1 MSSSQSRIPQPPAL
15 PFIGNVAHLDRELP
29 IQGFALLAQQYGEI
43 YLIDIL
49 GRKLIFLNT
58 QELANEVSNDAKFR
72 KGVAG
77 SLNEV
82 RYLSGDGLFTAYDD
96 EPNWAIAHRLLMPAF
111 NTLAIRDM
119 MEDMHDICGQLLLK
133 WERFG
138 PDYVIDPSD
147 DLTRVALDTIALC
160 SMSYRLNSFYTE
172 NQPAFA
178 AAMTDFLKECYIRST
193 RPSLVQALMTGA
205 TAKWETD
212 AKFMTDVATRIL
224 NERRENPID
233 KKDLLNTMLYSKDP
247 KTGQGLSDDAI
258 AKNLLTFLI
267 AGNPIQCIY
276 HVSTLLPGLMS
287 FMTYYL
293 IKHPEAMRKLQAEID
308 EVLGGQPVQ
317 YQDLSKMPYLT
328 AVIRETLR
336 LAPTAPMRMVKPL
349 EDTYLA
355 NGKYFVKAGSSL
367 VLNTWVYQK
376 DPKVW
381 GEDAQEFSPAR
392 MLEGK
397 FEALPPQSWQPFGF
411 GIRGCIG
418 RPFAWQEVS
427 LVMASI
433 LQKFDLSFVD
443 PTYNLAL
450 KQALTV
456 KPKDLFIRAKLRN
469 QIPHFRLTASILK
482 QVSQSS
488 STTTTTIS
496 EPEVGIAAEAR
507 RPMYIFYG
515 SNTGTSEAFAQ
526 RIANDAPSYG
536 FAPKLGSLDSAAG
549 HLPMDGPTIICT
561 ASYEGQPADNA
572 TRFVDWL
579 LTVESKQLQG
589 IRYAVFGCGNSDWT
603 QTYQRIPILIDETLK
618 QRGGERLL
626 PRGAGDSS
634 QGDFFDIFDQF
645 VCNLWAALT
654 KLYSTVHSDSSIS
667 GFKVEI
673 NPGTDRPNALRQP
686 DAALGRVVENRIL
699 TAPGHPVKRHI
710 EFELPVGS
718 TYRAGDYLAI
728 LPQNPPHSVRR
739 VLAYFGLSNEQSV
752 TVSASFP
759 TFLPVDRPVSLAEIL
774 SGYVELSQPATT
786 QDLRIL
792 IDTTTSNS
800 VRAQLV
806 ELKDSYVN
814 TVLSRRIGVLD
825 LLEKY
830 SDEIKLDLA
839 TYLHMLPPMRIRQ
852 YSISSSP
859 LWNAEHVTLTVSVL
873 EAKSLSGEGKTFLGV
888 ASNYLSELVPGDR
901 VQMSVRASAAA
912 FKLPEDPE
920 IPLIAYCAGSGL
932 APLRGFI
939 QERALQKIAG
949 RKVGKTLL
957 FFGCRDPDGDY
968 LYSKDDL
975 AEWSKLG
982 VVDLRPA
989 FSRFPERSKGCK
1001 YVQDRF
1007 WADKED
1013 VIDAFHSQAHSFIC
1027 GSNQIAKAVRKQSVE
1042 ILRSLRPALDQNQAA
1057 AELESVLRGRFATD
1071 VFD

>member
-1 MSSSQSRIPQPPAL
+1 MSAQSKIPQPPTL

-29 IQGFALLAQQYGEI
+29 IQGFTLLAQQYGEI

-58 QELANEVSNDAKFR
+58 QELANEVSNDAAFR
-72 KGVAG
+72 KGVVG

-82 RYLSGDGLFTAYDD
+82 RYLSGDGLFTAYED
-96 EPNWAIAHRLLMPAF
+96 EPNWAIAHRLLLPAF
-111 NTLAIRDM
+111 NTMAIRDM
-119 MEDMHDICGQLLLK
+119 MEDMRDICSQLLLK

-138 PDYVIDPSD
+138 PDHVIDPSD

-193 RPSLVQALMTGA
+193 RPSFMQALMSGT
-205 TAKWETD
+205 TAKWESD

-224 NERRENPID
+224 NDRRENPIE
-233 KKDLLNTMLYSKDP
+233 KKDLLDTMLYSKDP

-258 AKNLLTFLI
+258 VKNLLTFLI
-267 AGNPIQCIY
+267 AG
-276 HVSTLLPGLMS
+276 HETSSGLMS

-293 IKHPEAMRKLQAEID
+293 IKNPETMRKLQAEVD

-336 LAPTAPMRMVKPL
+336 LAPTAPMRMVKSL

-355 NGKYFVKAGSSL
+355 KGKYFVKAGSSL
-367 VLNTWVYQK
+367 IVNTWVYQK
-376 DPKVW
+376 DSKVW
-381 GEDAQEFSPAR
+381 GEDAQEFRPER
-392 MLEGK
+392 MLDGK

-411 GIRGCIG
+411 GMRGCIG

-443 PTYNLAL
+443 PTYNLEL

-456 KPKDLFIRAKLRN
+456 KPKDLFIRAKLRH
-469 QIPHFRLTASILK
+469 QAPHFYPTASILK
-482 QVSQSS
+482 QVSQNSAAIAV
-488 STTTTTIS
+488 TTVSKT
-496 EPEVGIAAEAR
+496 EAR

-515 SNTGTSEAFAQ
+515 SNTGTSEAFSQ

-536 FAPKLGSLDSAAG
+536 FAPRLGSLDSATG
-549 HLPMDGPTIICT
+549 HLLTDGPTIICT

-572 TRFVDWL
+572 ARFVDWIS
-579 LTVESKQLQG
+579 TLQG
-589 IRYAVFGCGNSDWT
+589 SELRGVRYAVFGCGNSDWT
-603 QTYQRIPILIDETLK
+603 QTYQRVPTLIDEKLQK
-618 QRGGERLL
+618 SGGECLL

-634 QGDFFDIFDQF
+634 KGDFFDIFDQF
-645 VCNLWAALT
+645 TRNLWATLT
-654 KLYSTVHSDSSIS
+654 KVYSTVHSESMDS
-667 GFKVEI
+667 GFKI
-673 NPGTDRPNALRQP
+673 DIDSGANRPAALRQS
-686 DAALGRVVENRIL
+686 DAALGCVIENRVL

-710 EFELPVGS
+710 EFKLPEGS

-728 LPQNPPHSVRR
+728 LPQNPPRNVRR
-739 VLAYFGLSNEQSV
+739 VLAHFGLSNEQSV
-752 TVSASFP
+752 FGIFEVTISSISP
-759 TFLPVDRPVSLAEIL
+759 TFLPVDKPVSLTEVL
-774 SGYVELSQPATT
+774 SGYVELSQPATA
-786 QDLRIL
+786 QDLRTL
-792 IDTTTSNS
+792 IDATTDDA

-806 ELKDSYVN
+806 GLKESYQN
-814 TVLSRRIGVLD
+814 TVLSRRICVLD
-825 LLEKY
+825 LLEKHPNGI
-830 SDEIKLDLA
+830 SLDLA
-839 TYLHMLPPMRIRQ
+839 TYLRMLPPMRIRQ

-873 EAKSLSGEGKTFLGV
+873 EAEPLSGEGKTFLGV

-912 FKLPEDPE
+912 FRLPEDLE
-920 IPLIAYCAGSGL
+920 IPLLAYCAGSGL

-939 QERALQKIAG
+939 QERALQKISG
-949 RKVGKTLL
+949 RKVGKILL
-957 FFGCRDPDGDY
+957 FFGCRDPEGDY
-968 LYSKDDL
+968 LYSTDDL

-982 VVDLRPA
+982 VVDIRPA
-989 FSRFPERSKGCK
+989 FSRVPERSKGCK
-1001 YVQDRF
+1001 YIQDRL

-1013 VIDAFHSQAHSFIC
+1013 VVSAFNGKAHSFIC

-1042 ILRSLRPALDQNQAA
+1042 ILRSLRPDLDQSQAVK
-1057 AELESVLRGRFATD
+1057 ELESVLKGRFATD